1 MRGDFEIPLL
11 LSFFYL
17 LDGAEANREV
27 QASGVQVAL
36 YVASAATI
44 RVRDHRHRGV
54 HLSRPSQLSTSSVSG
69 NTLFSDVSETQ
80 DDVPS
85 LGELF
90 FNLKCKVFIY
100 FLS

>member
-1 MRGDFEIPLL
+1 M
-11 LSFFYL
+11 
-17 LDGAEANREV
+17 
-27 QASGVQVAL
+27 
-36 YVASAATI
+36 
-44 RVRDHRHRGV
+44 
-54 HLSRPSQLSTSSVSG
+54 LSTDATTLLGTVMEVTMFSEPSLPSHIMFESSTATEESTSADLPSSPHPV
-69 NTLFSDVSETQ
+69 LFSDVSETQ